1 MKFDGFPRE
10 KTILSFKLANGAGW
24 LTTHRLIIQKE
35 TLNPRFNIME
45 RQDPEMY
52 LLRDFEKAEIK
63 GETLTAISRVGKK
76 RLCAFSCIR
85 LNYFKRSKITLR
97 KRQNMKMLTDLQ
109 VC

>member
-10 KTILSFKLANGAGW
+10 KTNLSFKLTNGVGW

-52 LLRDFEKAEIK
+52 LLRDFDKAEISLL
-63 GETLTAISRVGKK
+63 TLPATSILSH
-76 RLCAFSCIR
+76 
-85 LNYFKRSKITLR
+85 
-97 KRQNMKMLTDLQ
+97 
-109 VC
+109 

>member
-10 KTILSFKLANGAGW
+10 KTNLSFKLTNGAGW

-52 LLRDFEKAEIK
+52 LLRDFDKAEISLL
-63 GETLTAISRVGKK
+63 TLPATSILSH
-76 RLCAFSCIR
+76 
-85 LNYFKRSKITLR
+85 
-97 KRQNMKMLTDLQ
+97 
-109 VC
+109 